1 MMKTNVLSL
10 ALILAI
16 GIPSTAAA
24 ADKETRQMM
33 ADIRM
38 LQEQAQQLQ
47 VLIASL
53 NQTLNET
60 IANAVKS
67 VNAKVDAKT
76 EDQINLTRKAFADQN
91 LVVNAISID
100 MRALKE
106 KVDDNSVRVG
116 TLRQEIDALREI
128 VTQTHSGRATVD
140 PALGPPDGTPEP
152 TGASALG
159 MSPDQLWQTAYADY
173 ASGQYDLAVTGFQT
187 YISTFPK
194 SEKAVD
200 AQVTIC
206 NAYVNGAKYDN
217 AVQACDTAIRNYP
230 SSERL
235 SEAYYRKG
243 QAHQSLKQNDRAREA
258 YETVVKRFPD
268 SNEATLARQRLL
280 DVTKNEGSK
289 VK

>member
-1 MMKTNVLSL
+1 MMKTNALVPGLVL
-10 ALILAI
+10 AL
-16 GIPSTAAA
+16 GITSTAAA

-47 VLIASL
+47 NLLASL
-53 NQTLNET
+53 TRTLDET
-60 IANAVKS
+60 IGNAVKNMS
-67 VNAKVDAKT
+67 SRMDVKT
-76 EDQINLTRKAFADQN
+76 EEQASMTRKAFADQN
-91 LVVNAISID
+91 LVVNAISTD
-100 MRALKE
+100 LRALKE
-106 KVDDNSVRVG
+106 KIDDNSVRVG

-128 VTQTHSGRATVD
+128 VTQIHTSKSTYD
-140 PALGPPDGTPEP
+140 PVLGPPDGAVEP
-152 TGASALG
+152 SGASAIG
-159 MSPDQLWQTAYADY
+159 MSPDQLWQTAFADF
-173 ASGQYDLAVTGFQT
+173 AAGQYDLAVTGFQT

-206 NAYVNGAKYDN
+206 TAYVNSAKYEE
-217 AVQACDTAIRNYP
+217 AVQACDSAIRNYP
-230 SSERL
+230 DKERL

-268 SNEATLARQRLL
+268 SNEATLARQRLM
-280 DVTKNEGSK
+280 DV
-289 VK
+289 VKK

>member
-16 GIPSTAAA
+16 GIPSTASA

-47 VLIASL
+47 NLMASL
-53 NQTLNET
+53 NQALKET
-60 IANAVKS
+60 IANAVQS

-76 EDQINLTRKAFADQN
+76 EDQSNLTRKAFADQN

-100 MRALKE
+100 LRALKE

-128 VTQTHSGRATVD
+128 VTQMHSGRAAAAD

-280 DVTKNEGSK
+280 DVTKK
-289 VK
+289 

>member
-1 MMKTNVLSL
+1 MMKTNALVSGLVL
-10 ALILAI
+10 AL
-16 GIPSTAAA
+16 GITSTAAA

-47 VLIASL
+47 NLLASL
-53 NQTLNET
+53 TRTLDES
-60 IANAVKS
+60 IGNAVKS
-67 VNAKVDAKT
+67 MNARADAKT
-76 EDQINLTRKAFADQN
+76 EEQANLTRKAFADQN
-91 LVVNAISID
+91 LVVNAISTD
-100 MRALKE
+100 LRALKE
-106 KVDDNSVRVG
+106 KIDDNSVRVG

-128 VTQTHSGRATVD
+128 VTQLHTAKTTYD
-140 PALGPPDGTPEP
+140 PVLGPPDGAAEP
-152 TGASALG
+152 SGASAIG
-159 MSPDQLWQTAYADY
+159 MSPDQLWQTAFADF
-173 ASGQYDLAVTGFQT
+173 AAGQYDLAVTGFQT

-206 NAYVNGAKYDN
+206 TAYVNSAKYEE

-230 SSERL
+230 DKERL

-268 SNEATLARQRLL
+268 SSEATLARQRLM
-280 DVTKNEGSK
+280 DV
-289 VK
+289 VKK

>member
-16 GIPSTAAA
+16 GFTSTAAA

-47 VLIASL
+47 NLIASL

-60 IANAVKS
+60 VANAVKT

-76 EDQINLTRKAFADQN
+76 EDQSNLTRKAFADQN

-100 MRALKE
+100 LRALKE

-128 VTQTHSGRATVD
+128 VTQQLHGSRAAVD

-206 NAYVNGAKYDN
+206 NAFVNSAKYDN

-230 SSERL
+230 ASERL

-258 YETVVKRFPD
+258 YETVVKQFPD

-280 DVTKNEGSK
+280 DVTKK
-289 VK
+289 